1 MNPADYNHV
10 EQSIRTA
17 VFNALEETG
26 VDAAGADKI
35 IETLLYLE
43 MTDVVS
49 RGLRDYKTKLR
60 MNGGR
65 PKPRS
70 I

>member
-1 MNPADYNHV
+1 MTPADYNHV
-10 EQSIRTA
+10 EQSIRSA

-49 RGLRDYKTKLR
+49 RGLRDYKTKLS